1 TRDADGELVPILAS
15 WRYGNGRVMAL
26 ATHAVGPGS
35 LAWQELPQFPQL
47 YGQAMRH
54 FLADAPA
61 PGLTVE
67 ASRAGDALLIEA
79 DTLDRDGKPVTGL
92 TPTAELLDQT
102 GATIAQIAL
111 QPDAPGV
118 YLGRTG
124 ALAPGRYTVAVDAG
138 EEPVNRTVLR
148 GETAVIVSYSAAL
161 DPLRAA
167 PERLAA
173 LAAGT
178 GGSVLDGFPDTGAG
192 LRAVLEP
199 AWRPWLVLGLALFL
213 LDLALRYAPGL

>member
-1 TRDADGELVPILAS
+1 
-15 WRYGNGRVMAL
+15 
-26 ATHAVGPGS
+26 
-35 LAWQELPQFPQL
+35 
-47 YGQAMRH
+47 
-54 FLADAPA
+54 
-61 PGLTVE
+61 
-67 ASRAGDALLIEA
+67 
-79 DTLDRDGKPVTGL
+79 
-92 TPTAELLDQT
+92 
-102 GATIAQIAL
+102 
-111 QPDAPGV
+111 
-118 YLGRTG
+118 
-124 ALAPGRYTVAVDAG
+124 
-138 EEPVNRTVLR
+138 R

-213 LDLALRYAPGL
+213 LDLALRYAPGLFVRRRRPVPAQPGPEEEFVLPRAA